1 MFMSPGDLKLGEVY
15 SYYGI
20 EYAYLDLKMNGGFV
34 FNPLNSPSRVLVV
47 FGLHDID
54 RMKRIQKR
62 FVTIQKLD
70 KDKVYVYYGIRLK
83 GECLGAS
90 LNNGKYRFRTED
102 DKNEYSFTF
111 SEIKMFRLA
120 KEYREDNGKE
130 YFKKKVK
137 IEE

>member
-1 MFMSPGDLKLGEVY
+1 M
-15 SYYGI
+15 
-20 EYAYLDLKMNGGFV
+20 
-34 FNPLNSPSRVLVV
+34 
-47 FGLHDID
+47 
-54 RMKRIQKR
+54 
-62 FVTIQKLD
+62 
-70 KDKVYVYYGIRLK
+70 
-83 GECLGAS
+83 GAS
-90 LNNGKYRFRTED
+90 LNNGKYRFKTED